1 MNLRDQFPILD
12 VTVHGRPLVYLDN
25 AATTQKPQRVIE
37 ALDSYYRTLNSNIH
51 RGAHHLATEATERYE
66 AVRRQVQAFIHAR
79 HHHEIVFTRGTTE
92 SINLVAS
99 SFSRRYFVN
108 PGDTRPRQPQA
119 AATPSNIEGEL
130 GKSTSPAT
138 TISHPLPTGGAGE
151 GENEVI
157 VSGMEH
163 HSNIVPWQ
171 LAGATLRPIPFSD
184 EGVLDLEAYE
194 RLFTPHTRLV
204 AVNHVSNT
212 LGTVNPIRRIVDIA
226 HSHGIP
232 VLVDGAQAISH
243 LAVDVQELGC
253 DFYCFS
259 GHKMYG
265 PMGVGVMYG
274 REEIL
279 NELPPYQGGGEMIET
294 VTFDRTTYNALPF
307 KFEAGTP
314 SVGDVIGLGE
324 AIAFMQEV
332 GVEAIA
338 AHEEELLQ
346 YATARLSQLPGI
358 RLFGTAPH
366 KTSVL
371 SFLLGDAHPYDVG
384 TLLDQLGIAVRTGHH
399 CTQPVMDRYGIPG
412 TVRASFAVY
421 NTRDEVDSLVAGLE
435 RIMPLLNY

>member
-1 MNLRDQFPILD
+1 MNNNDIRSQFPILD

-25 AATTQKPQRVIE
+25 AATTQKPLRVIE
-37 ALDSYYRTLNSNIH
+37 ALDGYYRTLNSNIH

-66 AVRRQVQAFIHAR
+66 TVRRQVQSFINAR

-99 SFSRRYFVN
+99 SFSKRYFT
-108 PGDTRPRQPQA
+108 GDD
-119 AATPSNIEGEL
+119 
-130 GKSTSPAT
+130 
-138 TISHPLPTGGAGE
+138 
-151 GENEVI
+151 EVI

-163 HSNIVPWQ
+163 HSDIVPWQ

-184 EGVLDLEAYE
+184 EGVLDLDAYE
-194 RLFTPHTRLV
+194 KLFSPKTRIV

-212 LGTVNPIRRIVDIA
+212 LGTINPIADIIRIA
-226 HSHGIP
+226 HGHGVP
-232 VLVDGAQAISH
+232 VLIDGAQAISH
-243 LAVDVQELGC
+243 IPVDVQALGC

-274 REEIL
+274 REELL
-279 NELPPYQGGGEMIET
+279 NEMPPYQGGGEMIEN
-294 VTFDRTTYNALPF
+294 VTFERTTYNQLPF

-324 AIAFMQEV
+324 AINFMQEV
-332 GVEAIA
+332 GVANIA
-338 AHEEELLQ
+338 AREDELLR
-346 YATARLSQLPGI
+346 YATSMLSQLQGI

-371 SFLLGDAHPYDVG
+371 SFLIGDAHPYDVG

-399 CTQPVMDRYGIPG
+399 CTQPIMDRYGIPG

-421 NTRDEVDSLVAGLE
+421 NTLDEVDRLFAALQ
-435 RIMPLLNY
+435 RIMPMLV

>member
-1 MNLRDQFPILD
+1 MNLRSQFPILD
-12 VTVHGRPLVYLDN
+12 TQVHGHALVYLDN

-37 ALDSYYRTLNSNIH
+37 ALDGYYRTLNSNIH
-51 RGAHHLATEATERYE
+51 RGAHHLAAAATERYE
-66 AVRRQVQAFIHAR
+66 IVRRQVQQFINAR

-99 SFSRRYFVN
+99 SFSRRYF
-108 PGDTRPRQPQA
+108 T
-119 AATPSNIEGEL
+119 GED
-130 GKSTSPAT
+130 
-138 TISHPLPTGGAGE
+138 
-151 GENEVI
+151 EVI

-163 HSNIVPWQ
+163 HSDIVPWQ

-184 EGVLDLEAYE
+184 EGVLDLEVYE
-194 RLFTPHTRLV
+194 RLFTPNTRIV

-212 LGTVNPIRRIVDIA
+212 LGTINPIKQIIDIA
-226 HSHGIP
+226 HSHGVP
-232 VLVDGAQAISH
+232 VLIDGAQAISH
-243 LAVDVQELGC
+243 LKVDVQSLGS

-279 NELPPYQGGGEMIET
+279 NELPPYQGGGEMIES
-294 VTFDRTTYNALPF
+294 VTFERTTYNQLPF

-324 AIAFMQEV
+324 AISFMQEV
-332 GVEAIA
+332 GVDAIA
-338 AHEEELLQ
+338 AHEDELLR
-346 YATARLSQLPGI
+346 YATSSLSQLPGI
-358 RLFGTAPH
+358 RFFGTAPQ

-399 CTQPVMDRYGIPG
+399 CTQPIMDRYGIPG

-421 NTRDEVDSLVAGLE
+421 NTKEEVDGLYKALK
-435 RIMPLLNY
+435 RIMPMLMS

>member
-1 MNLRDQFPILD
+1 MSNNDIRNQFPVLD
-12 VTVHGRPLVYLDN
+12 QQVHGHPLVYLDN
-25 AATTQKPQRVIE
+25 AATTQKPLRVIE
-37 ALDSYYRTLNSNIH
+37 ALDGYYRTLNSNIH

-66 AVRRQVQAFIHAR
+66 AVRRQVQAFINAR

-99 SFSRRYFVN
+99 SFSKIA
-108 PGDTRPRQPQA
+108 PL
-119 AATPSNIEGEL
+119 ATWR
-130 GKSTSPAT
+130 
-138 TISHPLPTGGAGE
+138 GGGSEA
-151 GENEVI
+151 EVI

-194 RLFTPHTRLV
+194 RLFSPKTRIV

-212 LGTVNPIRRIVDIA
+212 LGTVNPVKQIVDIA
-226 HSHGIP
+226 HAHGVP
-232 VLVDGAQAISH
+232 VLIDGAQAISH
-243 LAVDVQELGC
+243 LKVDVQELGC

-274 REEIL
+274 REELL
-279 NELPPYQGGGEMIET
+279 NEMPPYQGGGEMIEN
-294 VTFDRTTYNALPF
+294 VTFERTTYNALPF

-324 AIAFMQEV
+324 AISFMQEV
-332 GVEAIA
+332 GIDTIA
-338 AHEEELLQ
+338 AHEDELLR
-346 YATARLSQLPGI
+346 YATAQLSQLPGI
-358 RLFGTAPH
+358 RLFGTAPR

-371 SFLLGDAHPYDVG
+371 SFLIGDAHPYDVG

-399 CTQPVMDRYGIPG
+399 CTQPIMDRYGIPG

-421 NTRDEVDSLVAGLE
+421 NTREEVDRFIAALQ
-435 RIMPLLNY
+435 RIMPMLL